1 MNQKDQESL
10 LVVDDD
16 PYVLESIASLLQ
28 EYGYQVTT
36 CRSGSDALERL
47 KKTHFDVI
55 LTDIKMPE
63 ITGIELLQRIHTNN
77 SLVPV
82 ILMTAFAELDVAVD
96 ALKRGAFDFIT
107 KPYNPEY
114 LLYAVEKAVKYT
126 RLVQMEKNY
135 KEMLEDTVR
144 KRTQELANALEQV
157 QNIAREITTRLTTV
171 AEYRDTDTGAHISRI
186 SLYTHKIAEALGL
199 SPDFVDIVT
208 FASSM
213 HDIGKIGIPDHILL
227 KPGPLTRKEFD
238 IMKTHTSMGAKI
250 LDGSDYPTI
259 QMAASIALHH
269 HERWDGKGYP
279 LGLKGEAIPI
289 EGRIVMLVDQ
299 YDALRSARPYK
310 PAFDHQMTFDII
322 TKGDERTMPKHFD
335 PQVFD
340 AFCRIAP
347 EFDNIFTACQD
358 E

>member
-1 MNQKDQESL
+1 MNQKDHESL

-28 EYGYQVTT
+28 EYGYLVTT
-36 CRSGSDALERL
+36 CRSGFDALEKL
-47 KKTHFDVI
+47 KKNAFDVI

-63 ITGIELLQRIHTNN
+63 LTGIELLQRIHTSN

-144 KRTQELANALEQV
+144 KRTQELASALEQV

-186 SLYTHKIAEALGL
+186 SLYTQKIAETLGL
-199 SPDFVDIVT
+199 SPDFIDIVT

-227 KPGPLTRKEFD
+227 KPGPLTRDEFD
-238 IMKTHTSMGAKI
+238 IMKTHTTMGEKI
-250 LDGSDYPTI
+250 LSGSDYPTI
-259 QMAASIALHH
+259 QMAASIALSH

-279 LGLKGEAIPI
+279 LGLKGEKIPI

-310 PAFDHQMTFDII
+310 PSFDHQKTCDII
-322 TKGDERTMPKHFD
+322 TKGDERTMPEHFD
-335 PQVFD
+335 PQVLD
-340 AFCRIAP
+340 AFIRIAP
-347 EFDNIFTACQD
+347 EFDNIFNTCQD